1 MCVLF
6 NGIINGFFIFAGFR
20 LAEYEVFIQ
29 YYNKLM
35 ISLKNYE
42 LFSDC
47 VDRWDYVMIRRYID
61 MVISKDDLGLEA
73 RTSEDTFK
81 PKTKD
86 ISIPVRMSSQK
97 VSLSGT
103 EFSERAVKTGMLLAM
118 IAIKLY
124 YFNTG
129 SFYKILEFM
138 QSNKEDP
145 GVRKLATEIL
155 SKVKAFDP
163 LNSSSMNINVI
174 CTYVGVSYT
183 FMVLVYY
190 HQEFIILEC
199 LTAYIHCTNALHQI
213 SPVNCS
219 IIYSWI

>member
-1 MCVLF
+1 MYCLIYR
-6 NGIINGFFIFAGFR
+6 IINFYFLIFAGTR

-29 YYNKLM
+29 YYNKLI

-42 LFSDC
+42 TWPLFRDC
-47 VDRWDYVMIRRYID
+47 VDDYDYYMVKKYID
-61 MVISKDDLGLEA
+61 KVISKDDPELEA

-86 ISIPVRMSSQK
+86 ISTPVMMSSKK

-103 EFSERAVKTGMLLAM
+103 EFSKEASRTGMWLAI

-124 YFNTG
+124 YYNTG

-138 QSNKEDP
+138 QFYNRDP
-145 GVRKLATEIL
+145 GVQQLATEIL
-155 SKVKAFDP
+155 SKVKEFDP
-163 LNSSSMNINVI
+163 LNPSSMNINVI
-174 CTYVGVSYT
+174 CTYVGISYT

-190 HQEFIILEC
+190 HQEFIIL
-199 LTAYIHCTNALHQI
+199 
-213 SPVNCS
+213 V
-219 IIYSWI
+219 